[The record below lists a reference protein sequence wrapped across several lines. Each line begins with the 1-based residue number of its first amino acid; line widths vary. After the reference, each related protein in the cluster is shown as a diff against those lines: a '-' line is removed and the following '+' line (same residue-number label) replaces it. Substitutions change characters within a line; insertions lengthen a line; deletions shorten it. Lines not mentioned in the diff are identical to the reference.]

1 MKWVEDGNA
10 EVNKTSEK
18 TILVTAKKGT
28 ESTTTEGN
36 VVNGKKHDND
46 VSK

>member
-10 EVNKTSEK
+10 KVNKTSEK
-18 TILVTAKKGT
+18 TILVTAKMGT
-28 ESTTTEGN
+28 ESTTSEGN
-36 VVNGKKHDND
+36 VVNGKNSDSD